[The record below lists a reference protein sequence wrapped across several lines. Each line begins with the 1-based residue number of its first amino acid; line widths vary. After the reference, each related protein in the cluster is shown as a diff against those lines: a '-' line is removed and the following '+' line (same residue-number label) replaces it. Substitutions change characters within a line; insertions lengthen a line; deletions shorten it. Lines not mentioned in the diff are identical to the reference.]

1 MLIKVR
7 DMIQFQELIRE
18 HRKQGYNL
26 ITLGKKLA
34 ELEKDNQKVVI
45 AIKRKEKDA

>member
-7 DMIQFQELIRE
+7 NISQFNELITD

-34 ELEKDNQKVVI
+34 ELEKGGKKVVI
-45 AIKRKEKDA
+45 AIIRKENKA

>member
-7 DMIQFQELIRE
+7 DMIQFQELIKE
-18 HRKQGYNL
+18 HREKGYNL